1 MDIKID
7 PEAIDSAIKAAT
19 NINMEQMRRNTSVV
33 IDDSIT
39 DEINKASYA
48 RSQEEFLKRQIATL
62 KAQHQ
67 DDIDRIEELT
77 AQMEEQGRKGLLKDI
92 IIAVISMVT
101 GAFLNAIF

>member
-1 MDIKID
+1 M
-7 PEAIDSAIKAAT
+7 
-19 NINMEQMRRNTSVV
+19 
-33 IDDSIT
+33 
-39 DEINKASYA
+39 
-48 RSQEEFLKRQIATL
+48 